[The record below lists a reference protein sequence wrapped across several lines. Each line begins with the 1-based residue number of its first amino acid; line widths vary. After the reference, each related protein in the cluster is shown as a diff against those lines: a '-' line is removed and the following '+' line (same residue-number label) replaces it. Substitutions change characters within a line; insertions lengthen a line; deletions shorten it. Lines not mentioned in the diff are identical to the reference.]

1 MLVESLPRKY
11 RAKAQIPGA
20 LNISHDRV
28 EALAPTLLPDKYRE
42 VVVYCA
48 STPCRNSGVAAKTL
62 TDFGYSKVLEYAEGK
77 TDRDAAGYPL
87 ERQRKSR

>member
-1 MLVESLPRKY
+1 MTAKISREPLKRKLDAGEDFVLVESLPRKY

-48 STPCRNSGVAAKTL
+48 STT
-62 TDFGYSKVLEYAEGK
+62 
-77 TDRDAAGYPL
+77 
-87 ERQRKSR
+87 